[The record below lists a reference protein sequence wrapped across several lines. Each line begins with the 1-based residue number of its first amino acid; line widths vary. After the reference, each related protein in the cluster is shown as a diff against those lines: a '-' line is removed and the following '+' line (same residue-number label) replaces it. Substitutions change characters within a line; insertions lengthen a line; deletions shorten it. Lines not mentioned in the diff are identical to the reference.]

1 MLRITGVELQKQWS
15 TSKYRVRLWKWSN
28 SISSK
33 LSIAL
38 VMGLAL
44 IPVVPRTSTATV
56 AAAATAQKPAAPK
69 AQAETKLEVALA
81 QREAAAALRIAR
93 EAAAAAAAADG
104 GKPIATEQD
113 DSLLQLAA
121 AKRRA
126 RQDKREEE
134 SEPTRNPSAIA
145 TEEPARKPSSIAAEP
160 GKVPDGKPSAE
171 AKAETAAEP
180 EPPKPDVWTDVE
192 VIAALKECLRLLGP
206 IAADIEVNQ
215 PVKQEQCGTPAPMLL
230 KRIGSGANKLE
241 FNPPA
246 MLNCQMV
253 VALHGWVEKTLQ
265 PAAMETFGS
274 PISRLRSAS
283 GYSCRNRVGS
293 AHNADKLSEHAKAN
307 AIDIGGFVTADGR
320 TVEVARFWG
329 PTARD
334 IREAERVAAQ
344 RSKEERDGKAAKA
357 EPAKAEPAKSGPV
370 RSSSA
375 IATKSVT
382 NSATKSDGPQPDND
396 QRKGNVRTTE
406 LQQPGRSATDAK
418 AVPLPSSGL
427 NEAAKTTVEA
437 GFLRRLHKG
446 ACGTFGTVLG
456 PEANEAH
463 RDHFHFDLA
472 ARRRNAFCE

>member
-1 MLRITGVELQKQWS
+1 MSLTIGVEQEKLWPAKKRQMMMRRWS
-15 TSKYRVRLWKWSN
+15 AF
-28 SISSK
+28 ISTK

-38 VMGLAL
+38 VIGLAL
-44 IPVVPRTSTATV
+44 IPAIPGRGTATV
-56 AAAATAQKPAAPK
+56 PAATAVRPAA
-69 AQAETKLEVALA
+69 TKLEAALA
-81 QREAAAALRIAR
+81 EREAAAALRMAG
-93 EAAAAAAAADG
+93 AADI
-104 GKPIATEQD
+104 GKSIATEQD

-121 AKRRA
+121 SKRRA
-126 RQDKREEE
+126 RQAKREEE
-134 SEPTRNPSAIA
+134 VEPTRNPSGIA
-145 TEEPARKPSSIAAEP
+145 SEEPARKPSSIASEP
-160 GKVPDGKPSAE
+160 GKVPVPESKPSDG
-171 AKAETAAEP
+171 KAETAAEA
-180 EPPKPDVWTDVE
+180 EPPKPDIWTDAE
-192 VIAALKECLRLLGP
+192 VIAALKECVRLLGP
-206 IAADIEVNQ
+206 IGADIEVSQ

-246 MLNCQMV
+246 MLNCPMV

-265 PAAMETFGS
+265 PAAIETFGS

-283 GYSCRNRVGS
+283 GYSCRNRIGS

-320 TVEVARFWG
+320 SIEVARFWG

-334 IREAERVAAQ
+334 IREAERLAAQ
-344 RSKEERDGKAAKA
+344 RAKEEREGKAAKA
-357 EPAKAEPAKSGPV
+357 EPAKAEPAKTGPV

-375 IATKSVT
+375 IATKS
-382 NSATKSDGPQPDND
+382 NAPQKDKEQSDRD
-396 QRKGNVRTTE
+396 QRKGAVRTTE

-418 AVPLPSSGL
+418 AIPLPSSGA
-427 NEAAKTTVEA
+427 NDVAKTSAEA
-437 GFLRRLHKG
+437 TFLRRLHRG

>member
-15 TSKYRVRLWKWSN
+15 TSKYRVLLWRWST

-38 VMGLAL
+38 VLGLAL
-44 IPVVPRTSTATV
+44 IPTMPRNSTATV
-56 AAAATAQKPAAPK
+56 AGVTTAPK
-69 AQAETKLEVALA
+69 PSATKVQSEPKVEVARVPLEPA
-81 QREAAAALRIAR
+81 PATRVAI
-93 EAAAAAAAADG
+93 AADL
-104 GKPIATEQD
+104 GKSIATEQD

-126 RQDKREEE
+126 RQVKREED
-134 SEPTRNPSAIA
+134 SEPTRNPSTIA
-145 TEEPARKPSSIAAEP
+145 TEEPARQPSSVTSER
-160 GKVPDGKPSAE
+160 GKVPVPDAKPSAE

-206 IAADIEVNQ
+206 IAADIEVTQ
-215 PVKQEQCGTPAPMLL
+215 PVKQEQCGTPAPIML
-230 KRIGSGANKLE
+230 KRIGSGPNKLE

-246 MLNCQMV
+246 MVNCPMV
-253 VALHGWVEKTLQ
+253 VGLHSWVEKTLQ
-265 PAAMETFGS
+265 PAAVETFGS
-274 PISRLRSAS
+274 PITRLRSAS

-293 AHNADKLSEHAKAN
+293 LHNSDKLSEHAKAN

-320 TVEVARFWG
+320 TIEVARFWG
-329 PTARD
+329 PTVRD

-344 RSKEERDGKAAKA
+344 RAREERDGKAAKPEA
-357 EPAKAEPAKSGPV
+357 AKAEPAKTGPV
-370 RSSSA
+370 RGSSA
-375 IATKSVT
+375 I
-382 NSATKSDGPQPDND
+382 ATKSDGPQPDRD
-396 QRKGNVRTTE
+396 QRKGAVRTTE
-406 LQQPGRSATDAK
+406 LQQTGRSATDAK
-418 AVPLPSSGL
+418 AVPLPSSGV
-427 NEAAKTTVEA
+427 NEAAKMTTEA
-437 GFLRRLHKG
+437 SFLRRLHKG

-472 ARRRNAFCE
+472 ARKRNAFCE